1 MADTVLKVEG
11 PIGSSGSTG
20 SPLEFYTTEEATNE
34 AETDLKPQ
42 NIPTQDDEDTL
53 LAPIQGKK
61 SFRWQG
67 KVVGNYAV
75 RQGFGETPKTALIR
89 WLIEGESLVSSE
101 QGNGY
106 KVTDNVRDRVFEPS
120 GSTPGVLIE
129 SFDWTYETG
138 DNVSAEWNLDGQVTE
153 GMQST
158 NNRQRY
164 IDTEFNQRPNIQTD
178 SLEISG
184 SGLSFPLGDLSSR
197 SYNRSVD
204 LQVSEMIHNSDLP
217 STGLAQSGVNG
228 ELDLDGRVT
237 RDDVGNLKSFAKQ
250 IVENLHGV
258 EVTFRDSFTSREFS
272 GAVTDSSAT
281 FEQGRPDIVNYR
293 ISLTVGRSPGTTQNS
308 Q

>member
-129 SFDWTYETG
+129 
-138 DNVSAEWNLDGQVTE
+138 NLDGQVTE
-153 GMQST
+153 GMQSA

-197 SYNRSVD
+197 SYRRSID